1 MPDDKHGG
9 KGPWFGRGLLIDL
22 DRGGAERVNLPEDWG
37 REFLGGAGLAA
48 RLLYKPGNKK
58 DMVIAPGL
66 FVGLPAFTAC
76 KVSICA
82 ISPLTGRWG
91 ESTMG
96 GHWPLQIKRAGWDLI
111 WIRGQSPAWTTIR
124 IKDAHVEF
132 EPADELLGLSTQATE
147 SALKDRWGRSFQ
159 VACIG
164 PAAENKV
171 RFASI
176 RSDKRMAGRCGMGLD
191 WAQRK
196 IKAIC
201 VSGSGKIEALDPE
214 ALRASVRAVRN
225 QVGERTKNLHEFGTA
240 GATANRE
247 FTGDLPIRN
256 FAQGLFEGRAK
267 NISGQAMVSAYKGK
281 PRACPQCP
289 IACGK
294 DIDVP
299 ALGYAGPMPEYETVA
314 SLGSLLLIDDPEAV
328 IAANRACNE
337 LGLDT
342 ISTGVVA
349 AYSLE
354 AFERGY
360 LSRKEFGDL
369 EPRWGSKEFLLG
381 IIDLISRRQGI
392 GDLLADGV
400 KRAAERLGTGAHEF
414 AMHSHGL
421 ELPMHDPR
429 ALVSLAPTYALGTR
443 GASHNESMSYYV
455 EQGLDMT
462 DLGYPD
468 GRDPHTA
475 EGKGRMV
482 VVMQNIS
489 AVYDNLGVC
498 KFMLVADIGP
508 SILRKWLYH
517 ATGWDKSYDEL
528 MQSGARS
535 VTLKHLF
542 NIDRMGIKPEPD
554 LPRRIL
560 CEPRGQGGSANV
572 LPDLKTMVREFYK
585 ERGWSEHGYPP
596 EHERPIETDEG
607 QIDV

>member
-1 MPDDKHGG
+1 LPDDRQRGN
-9 KGPWFGRGLLIDL
+9 GPWFGRGLLIDL
-22 DRGGAERVNLPEDWG
+22 DRHAAEAIDLSDDWG
-37 REFLGGAGLAA
+37 LEFLGGSGLAA
-48 RLLYKPGNKK
+48 RLLYKPGNQN

-66 FVGLPAFTAC
+66 FVGLPVFTSC
-76 KVSICA
+76 KSSICA

-91 ESTMG
+91 ESIMG
-96 GHWPLQIKRAGWDLI
+96 GHWPVQIKRAGWDLI
-111 WIRGQSPAWTTIR
+111 WIRGRSPEWTTIR
-124 IKDAHVEF
+124 IKDTHVEF
-132 EPADELLGLSTQATE
+132 EPADELLGLSTQACE
-147 SALKDRWGRSFQ
+147 AALKNRGDKSFR

-164 PAAENKV
+164 PAAENGV

-196 IKAIC
+196 IKAIAM
-201 VSGSGKIEALDPE
+201 SGSSKVEAFDPE
-214 ALRASVRAVRN
+214 ALRASVHALRD
-225 QVGERTKNLHEFGTA
+225 QVKKRTESLYRFGTA
-240 GATANRE
+240 GATAGRE
-247 FTGDLPIRN
+247 LTGDLPIRN
-256 FAQGLFEGRAK
+256 FSQGLFGGRAK
-267 NISGQAMVSAYKGK
+267 NISGQTMVSAYKGK
-281 PRACPQCP
+281 PKACPQCP

-294 DIDVP
+294 DINVP
-299 ALGYAGPMPEYETVA
+299 ALDYAGPMPEYETVG
-314 SLGSLLLIDDPEAV
+314 SLGSLLLIDDPETV

-337 LGLDT
+337 LGIDT

-349 AYSLE
+349 AFSLE
-354 AFERGY
+354 AYERGY
-360 LSRKEFGDL
+360 LSRKEFGNL

-381 IIDLISRRQGI
+381 IIDSISRREGI

-400 KRAAERLGTGAHEF
+400 KRAAERLGSGAEEF

-455 EQGLDMT
+455 EQGLDMS
-462 DLGYPD
+462 DLGYPE
-468 GRDPHTA
+468 GLDPHTA

-498 KFMLVADIGP
+498 KFMMLADIGP
-508 SILRKWLYH
+508 SILCKWLYH
-517 ATGWDKSYDEL
+517 GAGWDKSHDEL
-528 MQSGARS
+528 IRCGARS

-542 NIDRMGIKPEPD
+542 NIDRLGIKPRAD

-560 CEPRGQGGSANV
+560 CEPRGQGGSADV
-572 LPDLKTMVREFYK
+572 LPDLDTMVRDYYK

-596 EHERPIETDEG
+596 SHERPGEA
-607 QIDV
+607 DVG